1 MVTADPDDD
10 RAYAL
15 LAMTLAATGAPLE
28 AVHEA
33 LRTREALIGA
43 EGGAAP
49 RLRDEAQLASFA
61 GDFVTAEARLREL
74 EALPD
79 AEYGGMAHEEALEL
93 LLLYEQTGQT
103 DEALAVAEKYLQRF
117 AGWPHGFYGRAR
129 PVALALLRRQGLVSE
144 AQFTSERRDW
154 EREERDKNLPIEQN
168 LAWFDYEARLTRT
181 PEEALGALAVL
192 PESLPLP
199 KPKGLHW
206 NDDPIY
212 LQHQEGMGR
221 TYLLGGR
228 PRDARE
234 PLALVTRSCMGLGE
248 PWAYVEAYE
257 ELGQALEALNDPAG
271 ACRAYA
277 AVLTRWGNARPR
289 SSSAEE
295 ARKRMAA
302 LHCA

>member
-1 MVTADPDDD
+1 
-10 RAYAL
+10 
-15 LAMTLAATGAPLE
+15 
-28 AVHEA
+28 
-33 LRTREALIGA
+33 
-43 EGGAAP
+43 
-49 RLRDEAQLASFA
+49 
-61 GDFVTAEARLREL
+61 
-74 EALPD
+74 
-79 AEYGGMAHEEALEL
+79 MAHEEALEL